1 MSKGLEAV
9 AAFFDIP
16 AETLPNV
23 PKLTVTGS
31 SAISIENHSG
41 LRTFS
46 DDLMEINCGKQ
57 VFRIRGSGFVLKKI
71 SKDELKIQG
80 KLLYAELD

>member
-1 MSKGLEAV
+1 MSKGLENI
-9 AAFFDIP
+9 AAYFDIP

-31 SAISIENHSG
+31 SGIMIENHCG
-41 LRTFS
+41 IRTFS
-46 DDLMEINCGKQ
+46 DDLIEINCGKQ

-71 SKDELKIQG
+71 DKDELKIKG